1 MRIDQALQQAAQQ
14 LADSDSAR
22 LDAEVLLSRVLNKD
36 RTYLYTWPE
45 RELTCAEQQAFAQLV
60 ARRCQGEPVAYL
72 TGEQEF
78 WSLPLKT
85 HRKTLIPRPETEL
98 LVEQA
103 LALEPGSRARVLDL
117 GTGTGA
123 IALALASER
132 PGWQIS
138 AVDRIAESVS
148 LAQENA
154 ARLNLKIKVYQSDWF
169 SAVPE
174 TETFAL
180 ILSNPPYIDAA
191 DQHLQQGDLRFEP
204 TSALV
209 AGERGLADIRH
220 ISKQAL
226 GYLTPG
232 GYLLLEHGWQQAA
245 DVRAW
250 LPVTRLPAGAQRPRS
265 GGH

>member
-103 LALEPGSRARVLDL
+103 LAL
-117 GTGTGA
+117 GA
-123 IALALASER
+123 GLAGAGAR
-132 PGWQIS
+132 PGHGNRGHRPG
-138 AVDRIAESVS
+138 ACLR
-148 LAQENA
+148 A
-154 ARLNLKIKVYQSDWF
+154 ARL
-169 SAVPE
+169 
-174 TETFAL
+174 
-180 ILSNPPYIDAA
+180 A
-191 DQHLQQGDLRFEP
+191 D
-204 TSALV
+204 
-209 AGERGLADIRH
+209 
-220 ISKQAL
+220 
-226 GYLTPG
+226 
-232 GYLLLEHGWQQAA
+232 
-245 DVRAW
+245 
-250 LPVTRLPAGAQRPRS
+250 
-265 GGH
+265 